1 MDEQIQRD
9 GALGAGERKPNKRWK
24 EPQRRK
30 KPRRKGKEGKKTWV
44 TKATNEAAYHTFF
57 DIAKIDARVSH
68 LPQVHEVGCSDPVG
82 QSLLMSVSKVP
93 IGACRAEGRDG
104 VSLRSFSTK
113 VWTLCPVSCRS
124 ILGHRRGSKD
134 EPDQEV

>member
-1 MDEQIQRD
+1 MKEKRRRMVRTPKEKEQ
-9 GALGAGERKPNKRWK
+9 GEK
-24 EPQRRK
+24 E
-30 KPRRKGKEGKKTWV
+30 KEGKGHGSQKQQMRQQITL
-44 TKATNEAAYHTFF
+44 F
-57 DIAKIDARVSH
+57 DNAKIDARVSH

-93 IGACRAEGRDG
+93 IGACRVEGRDG

-134 EPDQEV
+134 EPDQEA